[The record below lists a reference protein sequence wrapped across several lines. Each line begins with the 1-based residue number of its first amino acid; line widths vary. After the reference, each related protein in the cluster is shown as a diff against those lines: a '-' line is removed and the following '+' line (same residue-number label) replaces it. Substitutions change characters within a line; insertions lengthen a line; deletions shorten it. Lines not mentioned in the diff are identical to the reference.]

1 MGFDGF
7 DHVDF
12 IVDIEQSFGITIDD
26 KTCEKWRTAGDVH
39 KYLLD
44 NLDTTQL
51 NDYCNSQKAF
61 YLLRRSLINDFGLKR
76 KDIVPSRSTEALF
89 PLSDR
94 KKRWN
99 ILSKSLSLKLPHLLI
114 PFSYWSKFFLTL
126 FLLGLIFIC
135 AAWIFNRSI
144 IILSLPLGIGG
155 ILIGNIIGISKYAT
169 LFPSSCKTIG
179 GLSKT
184 IAFYN
189 SSRFSS
195 GKYTKK
201 EVWDILCNMIES
213 QFEKEINEIKPETS
227 FMRDLKTI

>member
-7 DHVDF
+7 EPVEF
-12 IVDIEQSFGITIDD
+12 ITDIEQSFGITIDD

-61 YLLRRSLINDFGLKR
+61 YLLRRSLIHDFGFKR
-76 KDIVPSRSTEALF
+76 KDVVPSRSTEELF
-89 PLSDR
+89 PLADR
-94 KKRWN
+94 KQRWK

-114 PFSYWSKFFLTL
+114 PFSYWPKVFLIL
-126 FLLGLIFIC
+126 FLLALVVAC

-144 IILSLPLGIGG
+144 IILLLPLGIGCIVFG
-155 ILIGNIIGISKYAT
+155 CIIGSKYAT

-184 IAFYN
+184 IASYN

-201 EVWDILCNMIES
+201 EVWDTLCNMIES
-213 QFEKEINEIKPETS
+213 QFEKEIIEIKPETS
-227 FMRDLKTI
+227 FMRDLNTI